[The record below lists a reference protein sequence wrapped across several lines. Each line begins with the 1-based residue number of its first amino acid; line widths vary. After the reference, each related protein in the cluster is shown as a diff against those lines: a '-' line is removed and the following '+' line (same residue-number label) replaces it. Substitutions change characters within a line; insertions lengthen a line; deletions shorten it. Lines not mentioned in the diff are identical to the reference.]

1 MTIRQQVRECL
12 AAAEQD
18 LSPDESIVQFRL
30 ADPQMSRAD
39 YIMRFKAF
47 VAVLNP
53 SSTASES
60 KRCFLVTK
68 SSNTGAIAIDKIT
81 DCNSISDVW

>member
-1 MTIRQQVRECL
+1 
-12 AAAEQD
+12 
-18 LSPDESIVQFRL
+18 
-30 ADPQMSRAD
+30 MSRAD

-47 VAVLNP
+47 IAVLDP
-53 SSTASES
+53 SSTSTDS

-68 SSNTGAIAIDKIT
+68 SSNTGAIAIDKTT